1 MEDSIKLVSA
11 SICLFLSVLC
21 LAVNGPTVVNILL
34 RPTLRT
40 TLNNLTCA
48 LLTVNL
54 AFGSV
59 HFLLLSL
66 KVTGS
71 GLLLS
76 NHLCSGLVIVP
87 QFFRIIS
94 LYILMGSLF
103 LRSLFVKHAKYISLV
118 SKRNH
123 LVISDFGLPIWITI
137 FTFVLLN
144 ILFMLLHTN
153 FPDNFPNV
161 RLCLDKEPFRNKMDE
176 DLYLQTILTT
186 SSGSII
192 LATFVVSVHLRL
204 HDYLRRYHQRSLNNF
219 RQNVT
224 TAKQT
229 ILACY
234 IKLTF
239 ALVNCSLLHVQVR
252 QEPGGVV
259 TNGLMEMLEML
270 AMTVECVLVPSFW
283 LAETRSNF
291 PELTSSNNSILR
303 NVFFPNSVDISVIPL
318 QELPSNNNERP
329 LSPRRPAAG
338 AGPDILLRRE
348 LMRRDMVRGEMLRRE
363 LEGAEQVLGVY
374 RQDMPPIII

>member
-1 MEDSIKLVSA
+1 MDDSLRLVSA
-11 SICLFLSVLC
+11 SICIILSVLT
-21 LAVNGPTVVNILL
+21 LAVNGPTVANILM

-48 LLTVNL
+48 LLTINFT
-54 AFGSV
+54 FGSI
-59 HFLLLSL
+59 HFLLNALKITNSTLILS
-66 KVTGS
+66 GR
-71 GLLLS
+71 
-76 NHLCSGLVIVP
+76 HLCTGLVIVP

-137 FTFVLLN
+137 FTFVSLN
-144 ILFMLLHTN
+144 ILFMVLHSN
-153 FPDNFPNV
+153 VPDNFPNV
-161 RLCLDKEPFRNKMDE
+161 RLCRGCAEAFRNNMDK

-219 RQNVT
+219 RRNVT

-234 IKLTF
+234 IKLGF
-239 ALVNCSLLHVQVR
+239 ALVNCSLLHLQVR
-252 QEPGGVV
+252 RE
-259 TNGLMEMLEML
+259 GLVSTGLTEMLEML
-270 AMTVECVLVPSFW
+270 AMAVECVLVPSFW
-283 LAETRSNF
+283 LQETRNNF
-291 PELTSSNNSILR
+291 PELTSTNNSILR
-303 NVFFPNSVDISVIPL
+303 NVFFGGNTVGISVIPL
-318 QELPSNNNERP
+318 QELPMNNNERP
-329 LSPRRPAAG
+329 LSPRRPT
-338 AGPDILLRRE
+338 DLRMQQEFRHRVPS
-348 LMRRDMVRGEMLRRE
+348 LQQPLRVDD
-363 LEGAEQVLGVY
+363 L
-374 RQDMPPIII
+374 PPIII